1 MARPLSAISGQDCKL
16 ADHGLGVCVRRT
28 HLAIQIALGMVMII
42 ITTGIQSG
50 FTVAGVRALRSRV
63 SKELTRSLWHS
74 TLILAL
80 FVLWLFLA
88 TLLQVWTW
96 ALLYLALDAVRTL
109 EEAAYFSMETFTTL
123 GFGDITL
130 DKDWRLLSSFEAANG
145 LLMFGWS
152 TALIF
157 TAVQWVYEHER
168 KLPHK

>member
-1 MARPLSAISGQDCKL
+1 MLSVSINVRL
-16 ADHGLGVCVRRT
+16 VPIADTWLGVCVRRT

-42 ITTGIQSG
+42 LTTVIQSG
-50 FTVAGVRALRSRV
+50 FTVAGVRALARRV
-63 SKELTRSLWHS
+63 SKELTRSLRHS

-96 ALLYLALDAVRTL
+96 ALLYLALNAVGTT

-123 GFGDITL
+123 GYGDITL
-130 DKDWRLLSSFEAANG
+130 EQNWRLLSAFEAANG

-152 TALIF
+152 TALVF
-157 TAVQWVYEHER
+157 AAVQWIYRMRR